1 MPGYRVNAMSLLS
14 KFMPG
19 KPKQVPQS
27 YQPVLEAQE
36 VIDLFSRLTLH
47 QQAALL
53 RLISR
58 NVIVNIDGQD
68 IHGLDLDYEVEGAI
82 IKATE
87 SLD

>member
-1 MPGYRVNAMSLLS
+1 MQMKLFKSIMA
-14 KFMPG
+14 KD
-19 KPKQVPQS
+19 KPTPQS
-27 YQPVLEAQE
+27 YRPVMDAQE
-36 VIDLFSRLTLH
+36 IIDVFSRTTLH

-58 NVIVNIDGQD
+58 NVIINVDGQD

>member
-1 MPGYRVNAMSLLS
+1 MKMKLFKSIMV
-14 KFMPG
+14 KD
-19 KPKQVPQS
+19 KPTPQS
-27 YQPVLEAQE
+27 YRPVMDAQE
-36 VIDLFSRLTLH
+36 IIDVFSRTTLH

-58 NVIVNIDGQD
+58 NVIINVEGQD

-87 SLD
+87 SID

>member
-1 MPGYRVNAMSLLS
+1 MKKWLNNIMASD
-14 KFMPG
+14 
-19 KPKQVPQS
+19 KPVPQS
-27 YQPVLEAQE
+27 YRPVMEAQE
-36 VIDLFSRLTLH
+36 IVDVFSRTTLH

-58 NVIVNIDGQD
+58 NLVANINGQE

>member
-1 MPGYRVNAMSLLS
+1 MKKWLNNIMASD
-14 KFMPG
+14 
-19 KPKQVPQS
+19 KPVPQS
-27 YQPVLEAQE
+27 YRPVMEAQE
-36 VIDLFSRLTLH
+36 IVDVFSRTTLH

-58 NVIVNIDGQD
+58 NLVANIDGQE

>member
-1 MPGYRVNAMSLLS
+1 M
-14 KFMPG
+14 
-19 KPKQVPQS
+19 
-27 YQPVLEAQE
+27 EAQE
-36 VIDLFSRLTLH
+36 IVDVFSRTTLH

-58 NVIVNIDGQD
+58 NVIINVNGVD
-68 IHGLDLDYEVEGAI
+68 IHGLDLDYEIEGAV

>member
-1 MPGYRVNAMSLLS
+1 MQMKKWLNNIMASD
-14 KFMPG
+14 
-19 KPKQVPQS
+19 KPVPQS
-27 YQPVLEAQE
+27 YRPVMEAQE
-36 VIDLFSRLTLH
+36 IVDVFSRTTLH

-87 SLD
+87 STD

>member
-1 MPGYRVNAMSLLS
+1 MKLL
-14 KFMPG
+14 KNIMAKD
-19 KPKQVPQS
+19 KPTPQS
-27 YQPVLEAQE
+27 YRPVMDAQE
-36 VIDLFSRLTLH
+36 IIDVFSRTTLH

-58 NVIVNIDGQD
+58 NVIINVEGQD

-87 SLD
+87 SLN

>member
-1 MPGYRVNAMSLLS
+1 MQMKKWLNNIMASD
-14 KFMPG
+14 
-19 KPKQVPQS
+19 KPVPQS
-27 YQPVLEAQE
+27 YRPVMEAQE
-36 VIDLFSRLTLH
+36 IVDVFSRTTLH

-58 NVIVNIDGQD
+58 NLIANIDGQE

>member
-1 MPGYRVNAMSLLS
+1 MA
-14 KFMPG
+14 KD
-19 KPKQVPQS
+19 KPTPQS
-27 YQPVLEAQE
+27 YRPGMDAQE
-36 VIDLFSRLTLH
+36 IIDVFSRTTLH

-58 NVIVNIDGQD
+58 NVIINVDGQD

>member
-1 MPGYRVNAMSLLS
+1 
-14 KFMPG
+14 
-19 KPKQVPQS
+19 
-27 YQPVLEAQE
+27 
-36 VIDLFSRLTLH
+36 
-47 QQAALL
+47 LL

-58 NVIVNIDGQD
+58 NLVANIDGQE

>member
-1 MPGYRVNAMSLLS
+1 MKKWLNNIMASD
-14 KFMPG
+14 
-19 KPKQVPQS
+19 KPVPQS
-27 YQPVLEAQE
+27 YRPVMEAQE
-36 VIDLFSRLTLH
+36 IVDVFSSTTLH

-58 NVIVNIDGQD
+58 NLVANIDGQE

-87 SLD
+87 STD

>member
-1 MPGYRVNAMSLLS
+1 MKKWLNNIMASD
-14 KFMPG
+14 
-19 KPKQVPQS
+19 KPVPQS
-27 YQPVLEAQE
+27 YRPVMEAQE
-36 VIDLFSRLTLH
+36 IVDVFSITTLH

-58 NVIVNIDGQD
+58 NLVANIDGQE

>member
-1 MPGYRVNAMSLLS
+1 MAEP
-14 KFMPG
+14 
-19 KPKQVPQS
+19 KPVPQS
-27 YQPVLEAQE
+27 YRPVMEAQE
-36 VIDLFSRLTLH
+36 IVDVFSRTTLH

-58 NVIVNIDGQD
+58 NVIINVNGVD
-68 IHGLDLDYEVEGAI
+68 IHGLDLDYEIEGAV

>member
-1 MPGYRVNAMSLLS
+1 MQMKKWLNNIMASD
-14 KFMPG
+14 
-19 KPKQVPQS
+19 KPVPQS
-27 YQPVLEAQE
+27 YRPVMEAQE
-36 VIDLFSRLTLH
+36 IVDVFSRTTLH

>member
-1 MPGYRVNAMSLLS
+1 MKLFKSIMVKDKST
-14 KFMPG
+14 
-19 KPKQVPQS
+19 PQS
-27 YQPVLEAQE
+27 YRPVMDAQE
-36 VIDLFSRLTLH
+36 IIDVFSRTTLH

-58 NVIVNIDGQD
+58 NVIINVEGQD

>member
-1 MPGYRVNAMSLLS
+1 MQMKKWLNNIMASD
-14 KFMPG
+14 
-19 KPKQVPQS
+19 KPVPQS
-27 YQPVLEAQE
+27 YRPVMEAQE
-36 VIDLFSRLTLH
+36 IVDVFSRTTLH

-58 NVIVNIDGQD
+58 NLVANIDGQE

>member
-1 MPGYRVNAMSLLS
+1 MKKWLNNIMASD
-14 KFMPG
+14 
-19 KPKQVPQS
+19 KPVPQS
-27 YQPVLEAQE
+27 YRPVMEAQE
-36 VIDLFSRLTLH
+36 IVDVFSRTTLH

>member
-1 MPGYRVNAMSLLS
+1 MVSD
-14 KFMPG
+14 
-19 KPKQVPQS
+19 KPVPQS
-27 YQPVLEAQE
+27 YRPVMEAQE
-36 VIDLFSRLTLH
+36 IVDVFSRTTLH

-58 NVIVNIDGQD
+58 NLVANIDGQE
-68 IHGLDLDYEVEGAI
+68 IHGLALDYEVEGAI